1 MSQLPP
7 TTSAEE
13 SNDESQDPNILFGIS
28 SDELEKNLD
37 SDDVVLTD
45 DLLAE
50 QEMETDAESEEMSG
64 SDVNRVCLT
73 MVKLIEI

>member
-1 MSQLPP
+1 MPP

-13 SNDESQDPNILFGIS
+13 SNDESQDPNILFCIS

-37 SDDVVLTD
+37 LDDVVLTD

-50 QEMETDAESEEMSG
+50 QEMETDTESEETSG
-64 SDVNRVCLT
+64 SDVNRFV
-73 MVKLIEI
+73 